1 MAKGEAK
8 QVSVSE
14 TSLGGEGLLNEFAE
28 VLSRLMIDNSQAQF
42 AASDLTLLQA
52 QVLRVLLRGP
62 LATGKLATELR
73 VSAAAMTQLTDRL
86 IRKELIERQPLAS
99 DRRAVL
105 VRLSAKGRRLV
116 EGFRKRRTRLFAEAL
131 ELLDPIDQATVL
143 VGMRL
148 LIIAV
153 GRYREKMD

>member
-1 MAKGEAK
+1 
-8 QVSVSE
+8 
-14 TSLGGEGLLNEFAE
+14 
-28 VLSRLMIDNSQAQF
+28 
-42 AASDLTLLQA
+42 
-52 QVLRVLLRGP
+52 
-62 LATGKLATELR
+62 
-73 VSAAAMTQLTDRL
+73 MTQLTDRL

-105 VRLSAKGRRLV
+105 VRLSAKGKRLV

-148 LIIAV
+148 LITAV
-153 GRYREKMD
+153 GRYREKID